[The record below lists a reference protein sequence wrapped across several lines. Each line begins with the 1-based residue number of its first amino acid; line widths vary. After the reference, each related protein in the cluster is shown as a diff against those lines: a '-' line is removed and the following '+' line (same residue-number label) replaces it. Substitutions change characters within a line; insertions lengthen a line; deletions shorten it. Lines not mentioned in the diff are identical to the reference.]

1 MNDIE
6 LKFQKQ
12 KLRNERIKQLKEKE
26 NGFSKELVSLY
37 KNKKDEI
44 DQEVKDKEI
53 YENYKKLVEEIESLE
68 TQKNKIMDQF
78 QKSKKDNE
86 QQNKIFLDFLETI
99 EEKQKQFKVF
109 MQDKGKKALEYFKKK
124 KKEED
129 SKYEEIHKIK
139 QKKMVKE
146 VENNKERE
154 IAKKYKEYLENND
167 LEEDQVI
174 DPKALY
180 KKTQIYHPYGN
191 NRIDYTNSRF
201 HSIVVVKHGDELIK
215 HITAN
220 EKAAEETNKTE
231 IRLKSKEKSLEK
243 FKRETSS
250 NGYELQKKLKARENL
265 KKLEDNLKK
274 IRMKTSTPNINK
286 IKPNKE
292 FENNQNNNQNESMSI
307 DRRLEILNKF
317 SNNNEAFEDE
327 NIKNIMKTYNEPIT
341 RESYVKEYVH
351 RLNPVDIKEYLVK
364 KENELESN
372 NNQVIHKEQVEINKH
387 DLYSMKDIE
396 NILNVDHLFNKNEKG
411 NQINNEI
418 FQDSNRITIGKKE
431 KDILGNNK
439 VAAVGEKK
447 SNKKEENQD
456 DINSIINI
464 VNTKKTSKEMLMIR
478 RKIHKMLKTL

>member
-1 MNDIE
+1 
-6 LKFQKQ
+6 
-12 KLRNERIKQLKEKE
+12 
-26 NGFSKELVSLY
+26 
-37 KNKKDEI
+37 
-44 DQEVKDKEI
+44 
-53 YENYKKLVEEIESLE
+53 
-68 TQKNKIMDQF
+68 
-78 QKSKKDNE
+78 
-86 QQNKIFLDFLETI
+86 
-99 EEKQKQFKVF
+99 
-109 MQDKGKKALEYFKKK
+109 
-124 KKEED
+124 
-129 SKYEEIHKIK
+129 
-139 QKKMVKE
+139 MVKE

-439 VAAVGEKK
+439 VAAVGEKEVK
-447 SNKKEENQD
+447 QK
-456 DINSIINI
+456 
-464 VNTKKTSKEMLMIR
+464 R
-478 RKIHKMLKTL
+478 RKSG